1 MAKNKS
7 ELLRFVLSPERELVF
22 DLHAKLPGRG
32 SYTCIKTDCIR
43 IALEKRSFQR
53 AFKGEMTLP
62 GVDPF
67 ISEIISRVKDRIGSY
82 ISLANKAGK
91 VVSGSDMVN
100 EAIKRGKTGFV
111 FIASDISAD
120 IGGKILELTK
130 RTGIPSRTIFDKE
143 ILGALIGKGLRS
155 VVAVEQSGFVE
166 AIRNEV
172 AKYGNFLEGEVDAR

>member
-32 SYTCIKTDCIR
+32 AYTCIKADCIR
-43 IALEKRSFQR
+43 VAMEKRSFQR
-53 AFKGEMTLP
+53 AFRGEMTLP
-62 GVDPF
+62 GVDQF

-100 EAIKRGKTGFV
+100 GAIKRGKTGFV

-120 IGGKILELTK
+120 IGGKILEQTK
-130 RTGIPSRTIFDKE
+130 RTGIPSRIIFDKE
-143 ILGALIGKGLRS
+143 ILGALIGKGFRS
-155 VVAVEQSGFVE
+155 VVGVEQSGFVE
-166 AIRNEV
+166 AIKYEV